1 VVGPIEEK
9 HLLTEDNFYDFQ
21 RIIRRAFF
29 LEVEGEEIVINKDD
43 DSEVAALKMKMR
55 ENREKVRKA
64 KAKKA

>member
-29 LEVEGEEIVINKDD
+29 LEVEGEEIVISKDD
-43 DSEVAALKMKMR
+43 NPEVAALKMKMR
-55 ENREKVRKA
+55 ENREKLRKA